1 MSTNDASAPPG
12 SPSAASPEQMRHAM
26 ADYVRAVHAA
36 YLDAVA
42 VLPPAERARLPLVDA
57 PEFTVCAIG
66 TRNLHVLATVESLP
80 APAGQEVE
88 ITDSTGNLVWR
99 LRFFDPVIV
108 PALGL
113 VDESAE
119 PQPGRIR
126 EVLGI
131 RTVLYHLTVPPGG
144 GLTAHHAL
152 HAGTGLA
159 HSHAAAARDLDSI
172 AALAADRPGL
182 VADLRGA
189 TVAGL
194 PYAQLLLASA
204 LAPNGSHV
212 HATADATPRNSSPD
226 PVAVRRALLADLR
239 GEGS

>member
-1 MSTNDASAPPG
+1 MSTNEPQGIAPEP
-12 SPSAASPEQMRHAM
+12 AATPEQMRRAM

-42 VLPPAERARLPLVDA
+42 VLPPAERARLPLIA
-57 PEFTVCAIG
+57 TPEFTVCAVG
-66 TRNLHVLATVESLP
+66 TRNLHVLATVEALP

-88 ITDSTGNLVWR
+88 LPDSTGDLSWR
-99 LRFFDPVIV
+99 LRFFDPVVV

-119 PQPGRIR
+119 PQPAGIR
-126 EVLGI
+126 DVLGI

-172 AALAADRPGL
+172 AGLASDRAEL

-194 PYAQLLLASA
+194 PQAQLLLARA
-204 LAPNGSHV
+204 LVPTGSHM
-212 HATADATPRNSSPD
+212 TALVEGMPPHSSPD
-226 PVAVRRALLADLR
+226 PTAVRRALLADLR
-239 GEGS
+239 GQRP